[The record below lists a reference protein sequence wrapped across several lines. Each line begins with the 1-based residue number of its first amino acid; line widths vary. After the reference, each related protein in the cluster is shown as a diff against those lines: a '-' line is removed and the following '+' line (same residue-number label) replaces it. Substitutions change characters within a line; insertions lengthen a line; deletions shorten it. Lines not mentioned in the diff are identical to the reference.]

1 MGKVGLYL
9 FNRKALIGKTK
20 WNESFTKG
28 FIMSNIDV
36 LGEKRVIG
44 ISERRE

>member
-1 MGKVGLYL
+1 MGLYL
-9 FNRKALIGKTK
+9 FNRKVLIGKMK
-20 WNESFTKG
+20 WNESFMKG

-44 ISERRE
+44 ISERWE